1 MVAVARVCVLVM
13 LGCVYRMEYF
23 FSRMVSVTSPAA
35 SRNAA
40 PTANG
45 MSYDPVRS
53 NISPNSSTAAPP
65 PI

>member
-1 MVAVARVCVLVM
+1 
-13 LGCVYRMEYF
+13 MEYF